1 MNALQAILTGDVF
14 NYRHNEFNSDEG
26 IGFVIDNTLSYYE
39 YIDFV
44 LNESNHEITER
55 MLCNLCRIRGY
66 EPIRRYNSECLH
78 FSCYEMIKKVVDS
91 EPLFHIKLVFGISK
105 TQSCNDN
112 SSELHLSQV
121 SKCKKEILLPVH
133 VINSN
138 SKFITINGSN
148 IEFYGVG
155 YGRPCS
161 YGDFHC
167 MISNTHLS
175 LINDADKKKN
185 YLIAQSLQGNSG
197 GACRETTAQDKH
209 QQEDL
214 IEDEYNTCCMCVDDY
229 ECIYRFNGLNQYCED
244 CIRLVLNIQT
254 SILQKYMLFNEV
266 LLNDITKHIT
276 MNILDIYESIT
287 EQ

>member
-1 MNALQAILTGDVF
+1 MNALRAILTEDIFKHRYNGFD
-14 NYRHNEFNSDEG
+14 SDEG
-26 IGFVIDNTLSYYE
+26 IGFVIDNTLSYYD

-44 LNESNHEITER
+44 LNESNHQITEKIV
-55 MLCNLCRIRGY
+55 CSLCRMRGY
-66 EPIRRYNSECLH
+66 EPVRNYKFECLH
-78 FSCYEMIKKVVDS
+78 FSCYEQIKKVVNCK
-91 EPLFHIKLVFGISK
+91 PMFHIKLLFDG
-105 TQSCNDN
+105 QSD
-112 SSELHLSQV
+112 SSSHD
-121 SKCKKEILLPVH
+121 KRPHIDDYKKEILLPVH
-133 VINSN
+133 DIISN
-138 SKFITINGSN
+138 HEFISVNGSN

-175 LINDADKKKN
+175 IINDTDRRKN
-185 YLIAQSLQGNSG
+185 YLVENN
-197 GACRETTAQDKH
+197 DD
-209 QQEDL
+209 ED
-214 IEDEYNTCCMCVDDY
+214 NTCCMCVEDY
-229 ECIYRFNGLNQYCED
+229 ECIYRFNGLDGYCEG

-287 EQ
+287 EK